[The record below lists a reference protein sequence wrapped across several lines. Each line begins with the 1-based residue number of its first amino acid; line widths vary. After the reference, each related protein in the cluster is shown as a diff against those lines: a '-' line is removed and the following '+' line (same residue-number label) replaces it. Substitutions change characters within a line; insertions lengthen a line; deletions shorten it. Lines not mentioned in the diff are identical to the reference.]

1 MLSAVA
7 AAIYIELQPTA
18 RDQKLTQQMV
28 EKERRLDEIYNIY
41 IYLHLL
47 SNYSKNEISRIS
59 KMRSVMVYEV
69 SNDWSTKGCLHMFAV
84 FHERIIHILSNVF
97 DPSGEAKIICGT
109 GELSLG

>member
-18 RDQKLTQQMV
+18 RDQKLTQEMV

-41 IYLHLL
+41 IHLL

-59 KMRSVMVYEV
+59 KMRSVMV
-69 SNDWSTKGCLHMFAV
+69 
-84 FHERIIHILSNVF
+84 
-97 DPSGEAKIICGT
+97 
-109 GELSLG
+109 